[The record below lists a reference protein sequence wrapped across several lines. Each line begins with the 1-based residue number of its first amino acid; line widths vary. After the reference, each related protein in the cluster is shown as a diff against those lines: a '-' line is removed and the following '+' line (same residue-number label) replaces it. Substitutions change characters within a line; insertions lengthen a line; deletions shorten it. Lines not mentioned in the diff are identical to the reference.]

1 MRRLTIAL
9 LLLLTLTP
17 FARAEDPTTL
27 NDHLKVFAPLL
38 GKTWKGTFS
47 DSTPE
52 KPMIDTARW
61 ERAMNGQAIRCLH
74 SVNEGIYGGETI
86 IMWDPKQ
93 EKLAFWYFTT
103 AGFFTQGT
111 LEITDNTWTATE
123 EVTGNANGITKVRS
137 TATINPDG
145 SFQTKAEYYTKDTWS
160 PGHAIHYT
168 PTENNAPIIFK

>member
-1 MRRLTIAL
+1 MRLLTIAL
-9 LLLLTLTP
+9 LLLLSLTP
-17 FARAEDPTTL
+17 SARAEDPTTL

-52 KPMIDTARW
+52 KPMIDIARW

-74 SVNEGIYGGETI
+74 SLNQGAYGGETI
-86 IMWDPKQ
+86 IMWDPQQQKIT
-93 EKLAFWYFTT
+93 FWYFTT

-111 LEITDNTWTATE
+111 FEIKDNSWTAIE

-145 SFQTKAEYYTKDTWS
+145 SFQTKAEFYAKDTWS
-160 PGHAIHYT
+160 PGHSIHYT
-168 PTENNAPIIFK
+168 LTEDNIPIIFK

>member
-17 FARAEDPTTL
+17 STRAEDPTTL

-52 KPMIDTARW
+52 KPMIDIARW

-74 SVNEGIYGGETI
+74 SLNQGVYGGETI
-86 IMWDPKQ
+86 IMWDPNQQKI
-93 EKLAFWYFTT
+93 AFWYFTT

-111 LEITDNTWTATE
+111 LEITDNTWTAIE
-123 EVTGNANGITKVRS
+123 EVTGNPNGITKVRS
-137 TATINPDG
+137 TATINSDG
-145 SFQTKAEYYTKDTWS
+145 SLQTKAEFYAKDTWS
-160 PGHAIHYT
+160 PGHSIHYT
-168 PTENNAPIIFK
+168 PTETNTPILFK